1 MLPEIFYPR
10 NSINYY
16 KPPTNDLP
24 HLPEGDVFSLR
35 VGYVS
40 TGFRHMDR
48 TPAHVVII
56 DKYGNLQCSLYIR
69 PNKQVISYLTPLN
82 SINEGIVA
90 RYGLP
95 PQTVFSLLEEVL
107 NPDTVLVG
115 HYPEPDIKALGL
127 RKGIHYRHAMDLK
140 KLWKV

>member
-10 NSINYY
+10 NSINYH
-16 KPPTNDLP
+16 KPPTNDRP
-24 HLPEGDVFSLR
+24 HLPEGRVFSLR
-35 VGYVS
+35 VGYVA
-40 TGFRHMDR
+40 TGYRHIDR
-48 TPAHVVII
+48 TYAHIVII
-56 DKYGNLQCSLYIR
+56 DKYGNLQCSLHIR
-69 PNKQVISYLTPLN
+69 PNTQVISYLTPLN

-90 RYGLP
+90 RYRLP

-107 NPDTVLVG
+107 SPDAVLVG